1 VHRRGARRGGRN
13 APAARRGHLRAL
25 LRPLPGGT
33 RRQGD
38 RAGDDPHQ
46 AARVR
51 SIGSGR
57 DDFLTEANR
66 PASRRRACVEPAK
79 TEPGRTLSLRR
90 PARGNGG
97 TGRPARER
105 LAIPEVGDPAV
116 LPWIKSQAAK
126 GAIVIGV
133 CVGAKVVAAAGLL
146 DGRRATTH
154 WYYREELCARHP
166 TIHYVADR
174 RLVIDRGVVT
184 TTGISASMPMSLTL
198 IEAIAGREKAEAV
211 ARDLGVTHWDARH
224 DSKAFQFTRPFALAA
239 MGNTIAFWNREQLGL
254 ELAPGVD
261 EVALALV
268 ADAWSRT
275 YRSHATTFAATA
287 GALRT
292 RNGLRILPDRITPTW
307 PANRRIPAVGEQP
320 PAQALDQAL
329 QNISARYGR
338 RTVYLVAL
346 QLEYPRFKP

>member
-1 VHRRGARRGGRN
+1 
-13 APAARRGHLRAL
+13 
-25 LRPLPGGT
+25 
-33 RRQGD
+33 
-38 RAGDDPHQ
+38 
-46 AARVR
+46 
-51 SIGSGR
+51 
-57 DDFLTEANR
+57 
-66 PASRRRACVEPAK
+66 
-79 TEPGRTLSLRR
+79 
-90 PARGNGG
+90 
-97 TGRPARER
+97 
-105 LAIPEVGDPAV
+105 
-116 LPWIKSQAAK
+116 
-126 GAIVIGV
+126 
-133 CVGAKVVAAAGLL
+133 
-146 DGRRATTH
+146 
-154 WYYREELCARHP
+154 
-166 TIHYVADR
+166 
-174 RLVIDRGVVT
+174 
-184 TTGISASMPMSLTL
+184 MPMSLTL
-198 IEAIAGREKAEAV
+198 IEAIAGREKTEAV